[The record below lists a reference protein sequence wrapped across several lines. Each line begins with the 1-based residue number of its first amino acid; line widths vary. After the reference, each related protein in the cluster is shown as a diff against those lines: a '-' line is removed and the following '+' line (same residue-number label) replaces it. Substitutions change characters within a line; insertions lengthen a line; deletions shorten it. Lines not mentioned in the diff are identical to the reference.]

1 MKTQTLAALKK
12 DLLYPARTTVAA
24 VAAMLAAR
32 ALGMPEYYWAPVSAV
47 IVVQSDFG
55 SSLLV
60 SWQRLAGTAVG
71 AALAAAAAQS
81 LGRGVVVY
89 GCGVLCA
96 GLLAAVLRLGRPANR
111 FAVIAFTIV
120 FLVQR
125 SEPVWV
131 VALHRFV
138 EVSLGIVTGLLLSA
152 LWPEPPAINPQAQP
166 VESSRSNTGHPP
178 S

>member
-1 MKTQTLAALKK
+1 MKTPKFAGLGGKF
-12 DLLYPARTTVAA
+12 LYPARTTVAA
-24 VAAMLAAR
+24 VVAMLAAR

-55 SSLLV
+55 ASLFV
-60 SWQRLAGTAVG
+60 SWQRLAGTALG
-71 AALAAAAAQS
+71 AALAAVAAES
-81 LGRGVVVY
+81 MGRSVIVY

-96 GLLAAVLRLGRPANR
+96 GMLSVVLRLGRPANR
-111 FAVIAFTIV
+111 FTAIAFTIV

-125 SEPVWV
+125 NEPAWV

-138 EVSLGIVTGLLLSA
+138 EVATGIVAGLLLSA
-152 LWPEPPAINPQAQP
+152 LWPEPPAINSQAQP
-166 VESSRSNTGHPP
+166 SEPSRSTTEPPP